1 MKEPGVSILMTV
13 YNGEKY
19 LKETIES
26 VISQTF
32 ENFEFIIIDD
42 GSTDRSKEIIASFR
56 DNRIVYVHQA
66 NAGVAAASNKGLSIA
81 RSRYIARI
89 DADDICLKDRIRL
102 QFEFLENNPGYV
114 LCGSTAEMMD
124 MDGNYIF
131 TSSLP
136 RSDEDIRQVLEK
148 ENCFVHS
155 STFFRKEAAVMV
167 GGYNEMVK
175 FYFNDYIFLY
185 QLSKHGRVVNFAEP
199 LVRYRMVP
207 SSISLKIRDAR
218 FRDILKEIVRKGTA
232 TQQEIDYLISFES
245 SHNLNQADKTYNY
258 FITLAKLY
266 RIEAKDWGRSMH
278 YLVRAFKLKPL
289 AFSYMASALTQI
301 LMPQQL
307 IKHIRKNYY

>member
-1 MKEPGVSILMTV
+1 MKGPEVSILMTV

-42 GSTDRSKEIIASFR
+42 GSTDSSKEIIASFR
-56 DNRIVYVHQA
+56 NNRIVYVYQA
-66 NAGVAAASNKGLSIA
+66 NAGVAAASNKGLAIA
-81 RSRYIARI
+81 KSRYIARI

-114 LCGSTAEMMD
+114 VCGSTAEMMD
-124 MDGNYIF
+124 MEGNYIF

-136 RSDEDIRQVLEK
+136 QSDEDIRKVLEK

-155 STFFRKEAAVMV
+155 STFFRKEAALKI

-185 QLSKHGRVVNFAEP
+185 QLTKLGKARNFSQP

-218 FRDILKEIVRKGTA
+218 FRRLLKDIVRRGTA
-232 TQQEIDYLISFES
+232 GEHELLYFINFEKT
-245 SHNLNQADKTYNY
+245 HNLDKTDKKFNY
-258 FITLAKLY
+258 YITLSKVY
-266 RIEAKDWGRSMH
+266 RIEAKNLRKCLH
-278 YLVRAFKLKPL
+278 YLFLAFKTKPL
-289 AFSYMASALTQI
+289 ARGHLTSAVIQI
-301 LMPQQL
+301 ILPQS
-307 IKHIRKNYY
+307 